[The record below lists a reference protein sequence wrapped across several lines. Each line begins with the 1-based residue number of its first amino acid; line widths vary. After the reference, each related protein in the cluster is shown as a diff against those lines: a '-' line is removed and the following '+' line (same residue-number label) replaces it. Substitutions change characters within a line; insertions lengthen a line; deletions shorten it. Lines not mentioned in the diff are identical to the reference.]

1 MRISEKPKRQLRISR
16 QTSIAILTLI
26 LLPFTISEKP
36 ERQLQ
41 ISQQTS
47 IAILTP
53 LSLTFWVYILLYHKL
68 SLNSNSVDP
77 WNLIVR

>member
-1 MRISEKPKRQLRISR
+1 MRISEKPKRQLQISR

-47 IAILTP
+47 IAILT
-53 LSLTFWVYILLYHKL
+53 FAYLLGLHLVISQSQLKL
-68 SLNSNSVDP
+68 
-77 WNLIVR
+77 